1 MKEFKYHSNE
11 KDISTP
17 QMKQVYAS
25 NVSSDA
31 LLRFIELEEEDG
43 SESDED
49 DSNSVSESCPV
60 QSINVIP
67 SIKRKRTE
75 NKQNTNVYL
84 LRINYL

>member
-1 MKEFKYHSNE
+1 MKEFQYNMNG

-17 QMKQVYAS
+17 QMQQEYAS

-31 LLRFIELEEEDG
+31 LLRFIELDKEDG

-49 DSNSVSESCPV
+49 DSKSVSESRFV

-67 SIKRKRTE
+67 SIKKQKERKQT
-75 NKQNTNVYL
+75 KH
-84 LRINYL
+84 

>member
-1 MKEFKYHSNE
+1 
-11 KDISTP
+11 
-17 QMKQVYAS
+17 MKQVYAS

>member
-1 MKEFKYHSNE
+1 MKEFKYNSNE

-17 QMKQVYAS
+17 QMKHVYAS

-31 LLRFIELEEEDG
+31 LLRFIELKEEDG

-49 DSNSVSESCPV
+49 DSNSVSESRPV

-67 SIKRKRTE
+67 FIKSKSTE